1 MKLPDGIIDGL
12 ENRVQLTDLHWNPF
26 RNDELAVGLENGL
39 VNIWR
44 IPDNV
49 KCIGHK
55 EESPIFDA
63 KKLNSTKE
71 AIISTDKKLA
81 ELEPFKVLK
90 VDGMGV
96 KVTQVRLVY

>member
-1 MKLPDGIIDGL
+1 M
-12 ENRVQLTDLHWNPF
+12 HWNPF
-26 RNDELAVGLENGL
+26 RNDELAIGLENGL

-44 IPDNV
+44 IPYDV

-55 EESPIFDA
+55 EGSTILDA
-63 KKLNSTKE
+63 KILDSTKE
-71 AIISTDKKLA
+71 ANISTDKKLA

-90 VDGMGV
+90 VGGMGA